1 MSEFLYEKL
10 ENEFVKP
17 QIDAKEFYNFVK
29 ENLNPKF
36 EFREYQIEAFKRFFY
51 YYESVNIKKTKSY
64 MLQYGDRKWQN
75 SYNGGTYFIS
85 L

>member
-51 YYESVNIKKTKSY
+51 YYESVNVKNKIIYASIWRQEVAK
-64 MLQYGDRKWQN
+64 L
-75 SYNGGTYFIS
+75 

>member
-29 ENLNPKF
+29 KILILNLSL
-36 EFREYQIEAFKRFFY
+36 
-51 YYESVNIKKTKSY
+51 ESI
-64 MLQYGDRKWQN
+64 R
-75 SYNGGTYFIS
+75 
-85 L
+85 